1 MRTSVE
7 AEETMGK
14 VVRSVLLS
22 FDDRDVSHDQQ
33 ILALTGIC
41 AILGRGLVVGGV
53 VERDDLRAAARALAE
68 QLPPGSAGIE
78 VIESFLGML

>member
-7 AEETMGK
+7 MEESVGG
-14 VVRSVLLS
+14 VLRNVLLS
-22 FDDRDVSHDQQ
+22 FNDRDVGFDQQ

-53 VERDDLRAAARALAE
+53 IERDDLRTAARALGE
-68 QLPPGSAGIE
+68 QLPPGSAGLE
-78 VIESFLGML
+78 VIENFLGML

>member
-7 AEETMGK
+7 AEETVGD

-22 FDDRDVSHDQQ
+22 FNDRDVSVDQR

-53 VERDDLRAAARALAE
+53 VERDDLRTAARALGE
-68 QLPPGSAGIE
+68 QLPPGSPGIE
-78 VIESFLGML
+78 VIENFLGML